1 MTLWTHSEEHPPP
14 SRRPRHH
21 SLVAVVVLGVALA
34 SATFLPSAT
43 SSRKEVRLC
52 EEIRAT
58 SQRAVADA
66 RTALV
71 SYIWGGPRAY
81 PTRVS
86 PSIRDA
92 APRRLE
98 ELDGVASVKEMTFR
112 LGSGL
117 IARAYVFRPAIRT
130 RRTLVIYHE
139 GHVHDFVLGRP
150 TIQFFVERGYDV
162 AAVAMPLYRPN
173 NRPHGWTDHARLN
186 ALPGGGI
193 AMFLNPAIGVLNR
206 LAREYAAVAMVGL
219 SGGAWTTVMVAA
231 LDRRVTRSYQVS
243 GTLPHCM
250 WPGTAANPLDYESVW
265 PPLYVR
271 TGFLDL
277 YVMGSVA
284 RKQMQVQNVY
294 DIGFR
299 GRASKTYE
307 SAVNGALGDV
317 GSGTFEVAL
326 DTTIRRRHIISRWAL
341 TRIQQDLST
350 LP

>member
-1 MTLWTHSEEHPPP
+1 MSRQAHSKEHTRR
-14 SRRPRHH
+14 SRRPRHRS
-21 SLVAVVVLGVALA
+21 SLLALVVLTAALA
-34 SATFLPSAT
+34 SATFLPGAM
-43 SSRKEVRLC
+43 SSRQEVRLC
-52 EEIRAT
+52 EKIRVT

-66 RTALV
+66 RAALI
-71 SYIWGGPRAY
+71 SYIWSGPRAY
-81 PTRVS
+81 PTRMR

-92 APRRLE
+92 TARFLGD
-98 ELDGVASVKEMTFR
+98 LDGVGSVNEMTFR

-117 IARAYVFRPAIRT
+117 TARAYLVRPAIRT

-139 GHVHDFVLGRP
+139 GHVHGFALGRP

-173 NRPHGWTDHARLN
+173 NRPHGWTNHARLN
-186 ALPGGGI
+186 VLPGGGI
-193 AMFLNPAIGVLNR
+193 AMFLNPAIGVLNH

-231 LDRRVTRSYQVS
+231 LDRRVTRSYHVS

-250 WPGTAANPLDYESVW
+250 WPGTGANPLDYESMW
-265 PPLYVR
+265 PPLYMR
-271 TGFLDL
+271 SGFLDL
-277 YVMGSVA
+277 YVMGAVA
-284 RKQMQVQNVY
+284 RRQMQVQNVF

-307 SAVNGALGDV
+307 SAVNDALGD
-317 GSGTFEVAL
+317 SGGRFEVVL
-326 DTTIRRRHIISRWAL
+326 DTTIRRQHIISRWAL
-341 TRIQQDLST
+341 TRIQQDLRT